1 MKLMTCLDKALF
13 DLVVVLDDAVV
24 DDGDLAR
31 LIEVRMRILVAR
43 WPVSRPA
50 RVADAD
56 VAGGGLRL

>member
-13 DLVVVLDDAVV
+13 DLFVVLDDAVV